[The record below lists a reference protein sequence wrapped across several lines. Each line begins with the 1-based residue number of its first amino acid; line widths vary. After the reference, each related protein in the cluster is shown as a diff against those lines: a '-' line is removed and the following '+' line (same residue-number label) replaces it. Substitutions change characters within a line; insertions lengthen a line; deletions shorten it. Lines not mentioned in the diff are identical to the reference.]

1 VKSGPSYLDVNESAR
16 WIQAQLQKQ
25 GLTVSE
31 ALVLRI
37 LHLESRFMTMV
48 NLTEPPRKDGIQSG
62 HLYRQACWVLDPSA
76 QVEGDQEIEPEG
88 RRRDEP

>member
-1 VKSGPSYLDVNESAR
+1 MKSRPSYLDVNESAR
-16 WIQAQLQKQ
+16 WIHAQLQKQ

-48 NLTEPPRKDGIQSG
+48 NLTGPARRDGVQSG

-76 QVEGDQEIEPEG
+76 QVEADQDIESEA
-88 RRRDEP
+88 EEVEQA